1 MPIRQEL
8 QNLPSLTN
16 PTQGDTV
23 FIVSDKSVE
32 QTLTVQRARQ
42 LLATK
47 GDPGPIGPKGFS
59 GSQGFQGFAGS
70 RGELGFTGSIGGI
83 GYSGSQG
90 FAGSVGFTGSIG
102 GLGYSG
108 SVGFTGSRGFAGSR
122 GDQGFTGSVGSLGF
136 TGSVGFT
143 GSRGESGF
151 TGSIGGLGYNGSLG
165 YTGSRGVTGFD
176 GSRGLTGIQGVQ
188 GFTGSRGDRGITG
201 FVGSSGSFGAV
212 GFTGSRGYSG
222 SRGLEGPEGFTGSQ
236 GAIGLRGFAGSTGE
250 NGFTGSQGIRGDL
263 GYTGSVGFTGSQG
276 IQGITGFAGSV
287 GFTGSRGTDGI
298 VGSNGFTGS
307 VGPVAGEANQVVYKN
322 ASNQPAGNA
331 NFTFEE
337 STNIL
342 SAPQVYVNRAA
353 GILGGRLTFNKPV
366 TDSTIDTGVTVDV
379 LQNRLRFFESGG
391 NLRGYYLD
399 IPSGGNDASTQ
410 ILTLTAGGVNGQVL
424 YNNNGQAAGSANL
437 TFDGTNLIVGGYIR
451 PSAGSGDAGIVFPTT
466 VGDTG
471 DSASIKYFATGS
483 GKTVLEF
490 TVQNDVDLT
499 SEDTINFAAS
509 GGVGIGTRTPRTEL
523 EVAGTVRATTNSG
536 PYTEQDT
543 TLAPFYSETVQA
555 GSTYAP
561 GVKIRSVGAA
571 ITKSVS
577 FGVLHNVDNTSD
589 AVVHI
594 INNGDSSNFAWRFT
608 QTGAFISPGDITA
621 FSDSRLKTNVESI
634 TGALD
639 KTLALR
645 GVMYNRVDV
654 EPEKRRTGVIAQDVL
669 KVLPEA
675 VTGSEDT
682 TYSVAYGNLVGLL
695 IEAIRELNEKVET
708 LEKNILNKN

>member
-122 GDQGFTGSVGSLGF
+122 GDRGFTGSIGGLGY
-136 TGSVGFT
+136 TGSVGFA

-176 GSRGLTGIQGVQ
+176 GSRGLTGIQGSL
-188 GFTGSRGDRGITG
+188 GYTGSRGDRGITG
-201 FVGSSGSFGAV
+201 FIGSSGGE
-212 GFTGSRGYSG
+212 GGLGYTGSRGYSG
-222 SRGLEGPEGFTGSQ
+222 SRGLEGPTGFDGSRGATGF
-236 GAIGLRGFAGSTGE
+236 RGFAGSAGE

-263 GYTGSVGFTGSQG
+263 GYSGSQGFTGSL
-276 IQGITGFAGSV
+276 GFAGSR
-287 GFTGSRGTDGI
+287 GFTGSKGYDGSLGFA
-298 VGSNGFTGS
+298 GSLGYTGS
-307 VGPVAGEANQVVYKN
+307 VGPIAGAANQVVYKDAN
-322 ASNQPAGNA
+322 NLPAGNA
-331 NFTFEE
+331 SFTFEE
-337 STNIL
+337 AVNL
-342 SAPQVYVNRAA
+342 VSAPQIYINRAV
-353 GILGGRLTFNKPV
+353 GILGGRLFFNRPQ
-366 TDSTIDTGVTVDV
+366 TSSTIDTGVGIDV
-379 LQNRLRFFESGG
+379 SQDRLRFFESGG
-391 NLRGYYLD
+391 NFRGYYLD

-437 TFDGTNLIVGGYIR
+437 TFDGTNLVVGGYIR
-451 PSAGSGDAGIVFPTT
+451 PSAGSGDNGIVFPTT
-466 VGDTG
+466 VGDAG
-471 DSASIKYFATGS
+471 DNASIKYFATGS

-490 TVQNDVDLT
+490 TVQNDSDLT

-509 GGVGIGTRTPRTEL
+509 GGVGVGTRTPRTEL

-536 PYTEQDT
+536 AYTDQDT

-561 GVKIRSVGAA
+561 GVKIRSLGAA

-589 AVVHI
+589 AAVHI

-608 QTGAFISPGDITA
+608 QTGEFISPGDVTA
-621 FSDSRLKTNVESI
+621 FSDSRLKTNIESI

-645 GVMYNRVDV
+645 GVMYNRVDI
-654 EPEKRRTGVIAQDVL
+654 EPEKKRTGVIAQDVL